1 MKSVSELG
9 LTTWSE
15 LCLSFKKAGFEPQ
28 HIHQIIN
35 SRDNRIAKS
44 MFELFERRCGEVFLQ
59 LQHEDKA
66 GRVYA
71 LPYTKGIKCADI
83 ACVLAHIPV
92 GSRSEEV
99 ARVLVQGGMTYS
111 EEKIREI
118 VELSDSERGGQMPA
132 WEKSIVCLWSGLE
145 SCLFFV
151 HNEDKTQVEVVYLD
165 NVYTTLRGEK
175 AVVRKMAL
183 DHVIGQ
189 DGCKIGGYN
198 HDQDDPNGEKLDEY
212 SSIGI
217 FVNVQ

>member
-44 MFELFERRCGEVFLQ
+44 MFKLFESSCSGVVLQ
-59 LQHEDKA
+59 LKHEDKA
-66 GRVYA
+66 GRVYTF
-71 LPYTKGIKCADI
+71 PYTKGIKCADI

-99 ARVLVQGGMTYS
+99 VRALIQGGMTYS
-111 EEKIREI
+111 KEKIREI
-118 VELSDSERGGQMPA
+118 VELSDGVGEKMPA
-132 WEKSIVCLWSGLE
+132 WEKSIHCLWIDCS

-151 HNEDKTQVEVVYLD
+151 HNEDKTQVEVISLEDVYLID
-165 NVYTTLRGEK
+165 GER
-175 AVVRKMAL
+175 AVVSKMAL

-189 DGCKIGGYN
+189 NGCEIRGYN
-198 HDQDDPNGEKLDEY
+198 YDEDDPNGEELGEY
-212 SSIGI
+212 SQIGI